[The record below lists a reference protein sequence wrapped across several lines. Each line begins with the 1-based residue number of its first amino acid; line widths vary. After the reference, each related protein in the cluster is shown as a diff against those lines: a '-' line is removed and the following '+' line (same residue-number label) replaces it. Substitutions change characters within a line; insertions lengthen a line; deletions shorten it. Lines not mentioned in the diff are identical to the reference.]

1 MISQIYSVQKLT
13 IGRTKYVFGDDV
25 ECQFFPTGTLSA
37 HFLLTNPQRALDGIL
52 EFAKFIKPG
61 SVNHIEYTII
71 GSVDGQTVKQQRYE
85 HRFTT
90 PVRMDVH
97 GSMIANKGALFIP
110 YQLNVILD
118 STKFGRAQS
127 IQFIA

>member
-25 ECQFFPTGTLSA
+25 ECQFFATGTHSA

-52 EFAKFIKPG
+52 EFAQFIKPG
-61 SVNHIEYTII
+61 AVKHIEYTII
-71 GSVDGQTVKQQRYE
+71 ASVDGEVVKQQRYE
-85 HRFTT
+85 HPFTT
-90 PVRMDVH
+90 LVRMDVH
-97 GSMIANKGALFIP
+97 GTMIATKGALFLP
-110 YQLNVILD
+110 YQLNVLLD
-118 STKFGRAQS
+118 SKKFGRAQS

>member
-13 IGRTKYVFGDDV
+13 IGRTKYVFGEDV
-25 ECQFFPTGTLSA
+25 ECQFFPTGVHSA
-37 HFLLTNPQRALDGIL
+37 HLLLTNPQRALDGIL
-52 EFAKFIKPG
+52 SFYQHIKPG
-61 SVNHIEYTII
+61 ALKHIEYTII
-71 GSVDGQTVKQQRYE
+71 GSVNGETVKQQRYE

-90 PVRMDVH
+90 PVRIHNDGTMTA
-97 GSMIANKGALFIP
+97 SKGALFVP
-110 YQLNVILD
+110 YQLNVLLD